1 MPLCGSV
8 RPVRTVISPVFNR
21 FDRKKMTN
29 SYLLPIKTNQE
40 FAQARIFDWKRDF
53 DFQLMVSNKFTPTF
67 SKCFLSVDREII
79 VYVRGER
86 RIQNDDFFDFIKVEA
101 ERKEDL
107 SCILKSLKILFPRSH
122 LFTLTPR
129 SEYRKLKSTFK
140 DVEFIIQ

>member
-1 MPLCGSV
+1 
-8 RPVRTVISPVFNR
+8 
-21 FDRKKMTN
+21 MTN

-67 SKCFLSVDREII
+67 SKCFLSEDREII

-86 RIQNDDFFDFIKVEA
+86 RIQGDDFFDFIKVEV

-129 SEYRKLKSTFK
+129 SEYRKLKITFR